1 MIKFMKLKH
10 LLFILVLFAIV
21 GTSCSKYQK
30 LLKSQDYEL
39 WYSEAMSY
47 YEKEDYTRAATLLG
61 QLINIYRGT
70 DKAEEVNYVYAN
82 CMYGLNDF
90 LTSGHYYREY
100 VKNFPAG
107 DYAEECQYMS
117 AYCYYMRSPKPRLDQ
132 TTTEEAIQEFQLFI
146 NMYPNSARVEESTRL
161 MDELRDKLVFK
172 SYLNAKLYYNLGDY
186 LGNNYMSAVIAA
198 QNSLKDFP
206 DTKYREELSFLIL
219 ESKHIQ
225 AVNSIEEKKEERVR
239 DTIDE
244 YYSFINE
251 FPEGKFRKRADRI
264 FKESDDLLKQY
275 NNEVAVN

>member
-1 MIKFMKLKH
+1 MKLKYLVFVVA
-10 LLFILVLFAIV
+10 LLGLV

-39 WYSEAMSY
+39 WYTEAMNY
-47 YEKEDYTRAATLLG
+47 YEKEDYTRAATLMG
-61 QLINIYRGT
+61 QLVNIYRGT
-70 DKAEEVNYVYAN
+70 DKAEEVNYTYAN
-82 CMYGLNDF
+82 CLYGLNDY
-90 LTSGHYYREY
+90 LTAGHYYREY

-117 AYCYYMRSPKPRLDQ
+117 AYCYYKRSPKPRLDQ
-132 TTTEEAIQEFQLFI
+132 TTTEDAIQEFQLFI

-186 LGNNYMSAVIAA
+186 MGNNYQSAVIAA

-219 ESKHIQ
+219 ESKYIQ
-225 AVNSIEEKKEERVR
+225 AVNSVEEKKEERVR
-239 DTIDE
+239 DTLDE
-244 YYSFINE
+244 YYSFVNE
-251 FPEGKFRKRADRI
+251 FPEGKYRKKADRI
-264 FKESDDLLKQY
+264 FADTDKMLKGY
-275 NNEVAVN
+275 NTEVAVN

>member
-1 MIKFMKLKH
+1 MKLKY
-10 LLFILVLFAIV
+10 LLIV
-21 GTSCSKYQK
+21 VALLGIIGSGCSKYQK

-39 WYSEAMSY
+39 WYAEAMKY
-47 YEKEDYTRAATLLG
+47 YEQEDYTRAATLLG
-61 QLINIYRGT
+61 QLVNIYRGT
-70 DKAEEVNYVYAN
+70 DKAEEANYVYAN
-82 CMYGLNDF
+82 CLYGLNDF
-90 LTSGHYYREY
+90 LTAGHYYREY

-146 NMYPNSARVEESTRL
+146 NMYPNSARVDESTRL
-161 MDELRDKLVFK
+161 MDELRDKLVYK

-186 LGNNYMSAVIAA
+186 LGNNYQSAVIAA

-219 ESKHIQ
+219 ESKYIQ
-225 AVNSIEEKKEERVR
+225 AVNSVEEKKEERVR

-244 YYSFINE
+244 YYSFVNE
-251 FPEGKFRKRADRI
+251 FPEGKYKKKADRI
-264 FKESDDLLKQY
+264 FEDTDKMLKGY

>member
-1 MIKFMKLKH
+1 MKLKY
-10 LLFILVLFAIV
+10 LVFVVALIGLA

-39 WYSEAMSY
+39 WYTEAMNY
-47 YEKEDYTRAATLLG
+47 YEKEDYTRAATLMG
-61 QLINIYRGT
+61 QLVNIYRGT
-70 DKAEEVNYVYAN
+70 DKAEEANYTYAN
-82 CMYGLNDF
+82 CLYGLNDY
-90 LTSGHYYREY
+90 LTAGHYYREY

-186 LGNNYMSAVIAA
+186 MGNNYQSAVIAA

-219 ESKHIQ
+219 ESKYIQ
-225 AVNSIEEKKEERVR
+225 AVNSVEEKKEDRVR
-239 DTIDE
+239 DTLDE
-244 YYSFINE
+244 YYSFVNE
-251 FPEGKFRKRADRI
+251 FPEGKYRKKADRI
-264 FKESDDLLKQY
+264 FADTDKMLKGY
-275 NNEVAVN
+275 NSEVAVN

>member
-1 MIKFMKLKH
+1 MKYLV
-10 LLFILVLFAIV
+10 FIVAVLGLV

-39 WYSEAMSY
+39 WYTEAMNY
-47 YEKEDYTRAATLLG
+47 YEKEDYTRAATLMG
-61 QLINIYRGT
+61 QLVNIYRGT
-70 DKAEEVNYVYAN
+70 DKAEEVNYTYAN
-82 CMYGLNDF
+82 CLYGLNDY
-90 LTSGHYYREY
+90 LTAGHYYREY

-132 TTTEEAIQEFQLFI
+132 TTTEDAIQEFQLFI

-186 LGNNYMSAVIAA
+186 MGNNYQSAVIAA

-219 ESKHIQ
+219 ESKYIQ
-225 AVNSIEEKKEERVR
+225 AVNSVEEKKEDRVR
-239 DTIDE
+239 DTLDE
-244 YYSFINE
+244 YYSFVNE
-251 FPEGKFRKRADRI
+251 FPEGKYRKKADRI
-264 FKESDDLLKQY
+264 FADTDKMLKGY
-275 NNEVAVN
+275 NTEVAVN

>member
-1 MIKFMKLKH
+1 MKLKYLVFVVA
-10 LLFILVLFAIV
+10 LLGLVV
-21 GTSCSKYQK
+21 TGCSKYQK

-39 WYSEAMSY
+39 WYSEAMNY
-47 YEKEDYTRAATLLG
+47 YEKEDYTRAATLFG
-61 QLINIYRGT
+61 QLVNIYRGT
-70 DKAEEVNYVYAN
+70 DKAEEVNYTYAN
-82 CMYGLNDF
+82 CLYGLNDY

-132 TTTEEAIQEFQLFI
+132 TTTEDAIQEFQLFI

-172 SYLNAKLYYNLGDY
+172 SYLNARLYYNLGDY
-186 LGNNYMSAVIAA
+186 MGNNYQSAVIAA

-239 DTIDE
+239 DTLDE
-244 YYSFINE
+244 YYSFVNE
-251 FPEGKFRKRADRI
+251 FPEGKYRKKADRI
-264 FKESDDLLKQY
+264 FAEADEMLKVY
-275 NNEVAVN
+275 NTEVAVN

>member
-1 MIKFMKLKH
+1 MKLKY
-10 LLFILVLFAIV
+10 LLLIVAVL
-21 GTSCSKYQK
+21 GLLSTSCSKYQK

-39 WYSEAMSY
+39 WYEEAIKY
-47 YEKEDYTRAATLLG
+47 YEQEDYTRAATLLG
-61 QLINIYRGT
+61 QLVTIYRGT
-70 DKAEEVNYVYAN
+70 DKSEEINYVYAN
-82 CMYGLNDF
+82 CLYGLSDY
-90 LTSGHYYREY
+90 LTAGHYFREY

-146 NMYPNSARVEESTRL
+146 NMYPNSARVDESTRL

-186 LGNNYMSAVIAA
+186 LGNNYQSAVIAA

-219 ESKHIQ
+219 ESKYIQ
-225 AVNSIEEKKEERVR
+225 AVNSVEEKKETRVR
-239 DTIDE
+239 DTMDE

-251 FPEGKFRKRADRI
+251 FPEGKFRKKADRI
-264 FKESDDLLKQY
+264 FEDTDEMLKVY
-275 NNEVAVN
+275 SKEVAVN